1 MGGTVVIVDPYSSGA
16 AMPAAFRRHGLTPV
30 CVRSFPVPRPAYTA
44 AFRPQDFEMSA
55 SQSPD
60 GDIDTLVD
68 RLRPL
73 AVRAVVAGAESG
85 VLLADALAAALTP
98 DRANVPRL
106 ALARRHKGEM
116 VRALDR
122 AGIRH
127 IDTVVARSAADARR
141 WVREQRLHDRE
152 LVVKPTMGAATD
164 GLTLVRP
171 GEDVGRAVDALLGS
185 ENLFGLTND
194 EVVVQERVYGT
205 EYVIDT
211 LTHDGRHRVTDIC
224 RYRKLDRGAQFGV
237 YESVYVVDHRTP
249 ERESLVPYVES
260 VLDALGVRFGLA
272 HSEVMLTATGP
283 VLIEIGAR
291 AAGAALPSLCELATG
306 ENSIE
311 RLAGVLADRPDP
323 RVDYAVDWHVAAVYF
338 VAARAGVVHN
348 VEAYS
353 TLRTLPSC
361 RHVQLNVR
369 DGDWVPATADL
380 LSTMALGW
388 AVLAHQDADQLRR
401 DHQRLREIEG
411 RVVITP
417 QPAGTS
423 GKH

>member
-1 MGGTVVIVDPYSSGA
+1 MGGTVIVVDPYSSGA
-16 AMPAAFRRHGLTPV
+16 SMAAAFSRHGLTPF
-30 CVRSFPVPRPAYTA
+30 CVRSFPVPQAAYTA
-44 AFRPQDFEMSA
+44 AFRPEDFELSLSLSA
-55 SQSPD
+55 D

-68 RLRPL
+68 RLRPY
-73 AVRAVVAGAESG
+73 AVQAVVAGAESG
-85 VLLADALAAALTP
+85 VLLADALAAALAP
-98 DRANVPRL
+98 DRANVPSL
-106 ALARRHKGEM
+106 TLARRHKGEM
-116 VRALDR
+116 VRALER

-127 IDTVVARSAADARR
+127 INTVVARSAEDARR
-141 WVREQRLHDRE
+141 WIREQRLHDRE
-152 LVVKPTMGAATD
+152 LVVKPAMGAATD

-171 GEDVGRAVDALLGS
+171 GEDVGRAVDALLGR
-185 ENLFGLTND
+185 ENLFGLVND
-194 EVVVQERVYGT
+194 EVVVQERVQGT

-211 LTHDGRHRVTDIC
+211 LTHGGRHRVMDIC
-224 RYRKLDRGAQFGV
+224 RYQKLDRGAQFGV
-237 YESVYVVDHRTP
+237 YESLHVIDYRTP
-249 ERESLVPYVES
+249 ERESLVPYVET

-283 VLIEIGAR
+283 VLIETGAR

-306 ENSIE
+306 DNSID
-311 RLAGVLADRPDP
+311 RLAGVLAGRPDP
-323 RVDYAVDWHVAAVYF
+323 QVGYTVDWHVAAVYF

-353 TLRTLPSC
+353 ALHTLPSC

-369 DGDWVPATADL
+369 DGDWVPATAGL

-388 AVLAHQDADQLRR
+388 AVLAHRDADQIHR

-417 QPAGTS
+417 RETS
-423 GKH
+423 GKN